1 MTSGHISLFGV
12 LGCRRFWNRVE
23 NSRSKMSEP
32 SGPCSD
38 VEGTV
43 KVDILKFPKGIGK
56 PPNRP
61 SGRRRFCAVQA
72 FWPKAKTLAQAEFTS
87 AEQLKST
94 GWRPPPAAGTQK
106 RRTSDRMSFFFGTPG
121 ATRTHYIPLRSTG
134 QIFYS
139 VVIRSKLF
147 QYLQCLNSV
156 PFHSAETCDTPFD

>member
-1 MTSGHISLFGV
+1 MKHEPSRGSEKDPGIKKRDMTSGHISLFWF

-23 NSRSKMSEP
+23 NSRSKMAEP

-87 AEQLKST
+87 AEHLKST

-121 ATRTHYIPLRSTG
+121 ATRTHYIPLRSMACR
-134 QIFYS
+134 FVHRPLHNLPY
-139 VVIRSKLF
+139 
-147 QYLQCLNSV
+147 CLI
-156 PFHSAETCDTPFD
+156 